1 MPQICIL
8 TDPTAL
14 FEDLTFAG
22 SELIYV
28 VNGTPDKP
36 IARISPF
43 PKRGIVDQ
51 HSLNRYTPSMETF
64 RMAYADMARQYNE
77 ILVILSSAQINSNL
91 YIHAQQAAES
101 FQGRVSIQII
111 DSQTFGPGV
120 GQIVQAAAAIAAKNP
135 SGSEV
140 YRQTQLYMGHIYTI
154 FCTRALKQLS
164 VQGKFD
170 PEHAFLSEMLGIAP
184 LLIIENGQIVSTQK
198 ARNSRHLV
206 ELFME
211 YLEEFYSLER
221 IYLFQSE
228 PVYGTE
234 LNQVR
239 ERINTMLP
247 EVEVRQILDFPAI
260 QASFGPACIGMI
272 VLDR

>member
-8 TDPTAL
+8 TDPAAL
-14 FEDLTFAG
+14 FEDLSFPG
-22 SELIYV
+22 SEFIYV

-36 IARISPF
+36 ISRINTLPS
-43 PKRGIVDQ
+43 RGLADQ
-51 HSLNRYTPSMETF
+51 QSLHNYTPSTNTF
-64 RMAYADMARQYNE
+64 RMAFADLARQYNE

-91 YIHAQQAAES
+91 YAHAQQAAES

-120 GQIVQAAAAIAAKNP
+120 GQIVQTAAAIAANNP

-140 YRQTQLYMGHIYTI
+140 YRQTQIYIGHIYTV

-211 YLEEFYSLER
+211 YLEEFYSLQR
-221 IYLFQSE
+221 IYIFQSE
-228 PVYGTE
+228 PVFGTE

-239 ERINTMLP
+239 ERINTMLT
-247 EVEVRQILDFPAI
+247 EVEVRQILDIPVI